1 MTHKLENNYI
11 KECPGVSI
19 EGVGQQW
26 PAAGSGALNTT
37 DLGAAEHAG
46 IKSI

>member
-11 KECPGVSI
+11 KECPGVSS
-19 EGVGQQW
+19 EGVGQQR

-37 DLGAAEHAG
+37 YLGAAEHAG
-46 IKSI
+46 IEFF